1 MRNILLISVLFCFF
15 NRAFPQIADTN
26 TIKRLYDKS
35 LGISEDRVDSILAN
49 AAFIEEQSEKLQYS
63 KGQILAKRLRGL
75 ASEYSGNYQEA
86 INHYLVTLDLARVE
100 KSREYEIAAL
110 SDIAIVYSEIKQ
122 PQKARE
128 VYLQCLKIALE
139 QGEINT
145 TISSYTNI
153 GAIYNQL
160 DQPDSALFFLNNAL
174 ELSNRYNLNQ
184 TLPVIYNNT
193 GNVYFRKKNFTR
205 AIEYFRLNKQIH
217 DSTGNKSDLWYDN
230 LNIADCHLE
239 AGLYDSATHY
249 LDIALDISRQLK
261 SRQKEADSYSLY
273 TKLYEKLGRYKQAY
287 TFQKK
292 WYSLDTALVNE
303 TSSKTIAEMQERFN
317 ARDREKQNKLLVSE
331 VDREKLK
338 NKNLSL
344 LVLAAFIIALLV
356 GISLL
361 IYRKANLRLQEVN
374 FQIQKQKEKMAILN
388 KEKNTLIGIVS
399 HDLGA
404 PLASIGMWSNLLA
417 KEDNLTTDQQKAL
430 ERIRASAQ
438 DGEKLI
444 RNILEVEREGSKR
457 ERIELEE
464 TDIASYLNWIVGEFQ
479 GMADAK
485 GIKLEFPDTVSGV
498 FLLTDQAI
506 FRRIIE
512 NLVSNAIKYTE
523 PGKSVYVKLVNTDG
537 HVEII
542 VEDEGL
548 GIPESKQNLLFTPYA
563 NIGNRTTD
571 GEASSGLG
579 LSIVKRL
586 VNELNGTIQYQLANQ
601 GGSVFKVRFGK

>member
-1 MRNILLISVLFCFF
+1 MRNILLISVLLCFF
-15 NRAFPQIADTN
+15 NRAFSQIADTN

-174 ELSNRYNLNQ
+174 ELSNRYNLKQ

-239 AGLYDSATHY
+239 AGIYDSATHY

-292 WYSLDTALVNE
+292 WYTLDTALVNE

-361 IYRKANLRLQEVN
+361 VYRRANLRLQEVN
-374 FQIQKQKEKMAILN
+374 IQIQKQKEKMAILN

-464 TDIASYLNWIVGEFQ
+464 TDIASYLNWIVGEFR

-485 GIKLEFPDTVSGV
+485 GIKLEFPETVSGV

-537 HVEII
+537 HVELI
-542 VEDEGL
+542 VEDEGV

>member
-63 KGQILAKRLRGL
+63 KGRILAKRLRGL

-292 WYSLDTALVNE
+292 WYMLDTALVNE

>member
-1 MRNILLISVLFCFF
+1 MRNILLISVLLCFF
-15 NRAFPQIADTN
+15 NRAFSQIADTN

-174 ELSNRYNLNQ
+174 ELSNRYNLKQ

-217 DSTGNKSDLWYDN
+217 DSTGNNSDLWYDN

-239 AGLYDSATHY
+239 AGIYDSANHY

-292 WYSLDTALVNE
+292 WYMLDTALVNE

-361 IYRKANLRLQEVN
+361 VYRRANLRLQEVN
-374 FQIQKQKEKMAILN
+374 IQIQKQKEKMAILN

-417 KEDNLTTDQQKAL
+417 KEGNLTTDQQKAL

-464 TDIASYLNWIVGEFQ
+464 TDIASYLNWIVGEFR

-485 GIKLEFPDTVSGV
+485 GIKLEFPETVSGV

-537 HVEII
+537 HVELI
-542 VEDEGL
+542 VEDEGV

>member
-63 KGQILAKRLRGL
+63 KGRILAKRLRGL

-160 DQPDSALFFLNNAL
+160 NQPDSALFFLNNAL

-303 TSSKTIAEMQERFN
+303 TSGKTIAEMQERFN

>member
-63 KGQILAKRLRGL
+63 KGRILAKRLRGL

-239 AGLYDSATHY
+239 AGIYDSANHY

-303 TSSKTIAEMQERFN
+303 TSGKTIAEMQERFN

>member
-63 KGQILAKRLRGL
+63 KGRILAKRLRGL

-303 TSSKTIAEMQERFN
+303 TSGKTIAEMQERFN

>member
-63 KGQILAKRLRGL
+63 KGRILAKRLRGL

-239 AGLYDSATHY
+239 AGIYDSATHY

-303 TSSKTIAEMQERFN
+303 TSGKTIAEMQERFN

>member
-63 KGQILAKRLRGL
+63 KGRILAKRLRGL

-303 TSSKTIAEMQERFN
+303 TSGKTIAEMQERFN

-537 HVEII
+537 HVELI
-542 VEDEGL
+542 VEDEGV

>member
-1 MRNILLISVLFCFF
+1 MRYILLISVLFCFF
-15 NRAFPQIADTN
+15 NWAYSQIADTN
-26 TIKRLYDKS
+26 TIKQLYDKS

-49 AAFIEEQSEKLQYS
+49 SAFIEEQSEKLQYS

-86 INHYLVTLDLARVE
+86 INYYLVTLDLARVE

-128 VYLQCLKIALE
+128 VYLQCLKIAFE

-174 ELSNRYNLNQ
+174 ELSKRYNLKQ

-205 AIEYFRLNKQIH
+205 AIEYFRLNKQFH

-249 LDIALDISRQLK
+249 LDMALEISRQLK

-287 TFQKK
+287 IFQKK
-292 WYSLDTALVNE
+292 WYTLDTALVNE

-317 ARDREKQNKLLVSE
+317 ARDREKKNKLLVSE

-361 IYRKANLRLQEVN
+361 IYRRANLRLQEVN
-374 FQIQKQKEKMAILN
+374 IQIQKQKEKMAILN

-399 HDLGA
+399 HDLGS

-444 RNILEVEREGSKR
+444 RNILEVEKEGSKR

-464 TDIASYLNWIVGEFQ
+464 TDIASYLNWMVGEFRD
-479 GMADAK
+479 MADAK
-485 GIKLEFPDTVSGV
+485 GIKLEFPQIVSGV

-523 PGKSVYVKLVNTDG
+523 PGKSVYVKLVNADD
-537 HVEII
+537 HVELI
-542 VEDEGL
+542 VEDEGV
-548 GIPESKQNLLFTPYA
+548 GIPEAKQNLLFTPYA

-586 VNELNGTIQYQLANQ
+586 VNELNGTIQYQRANQ
-601 GGSVFKVRFGK
+601 GGSVFKVWFGK

>member
-63 KGQILAKRLRGL
+63 KGRILAKRLRGL

-303 TSSKTIAEMQERFN
+303 TSGKTIAEMQERFN

-485 GIKLEFPDTVSGV
+485 GIKLEFPETVSGV

>member
-63 KGQILAKRLRGL
+63 KGRILAKRLRGL

-249 LDIALDISRQLK
+249 LDIALDISRELK

-303 TSSKTIAEMQERFN
+303 TSGKTIAEMQERFN